1 MTGKELGER
10 LRGGERVYGTSIV
23 SSSPHW
29 PPAVHQTGL
38 DFVFLDTEHI
48 TQDRVVLS
56 WMCRTYRALGIAP
69 VVRIPRADPYLACQ
83 VLDGGAC
90 GIVAAYVET
99 PEEARALAGA
109 TKYRPLKGARLEQVL
124 RNPASL
130 APEMA
135 AYVRER
141 CADNVLIVNIESVPA
156 MDNLDA
162 ILAVPGLDGVLVG
175 PHDMTC
181 NIGVPEQ
188 YQHPEF
194 ERAIGALIAKARAAN
209 VGVGVHFFWDTIE
222 QEVAWAKAG
231 ANLML
236 HSGDISLFSE
246 ALSAD
251 IDHLKKALGD
261 TLAAGGGDEL
271 IV

>member
-1 MTGKELGER
+1 MTGRELSAK

-23 SSSPHW
+23 SASPHW
-29 PPAVHQTGL
+29 PQAVQQTGL

-48 TQDRVVLS
+48 VQDRVTLS
-56 WMCRTYRALGIAP
+56 WMCRTYSALGIVP

-83 VLDGGAC
+83 VLDGGAS

-99 PEEARALAGA
+99 PEEVRALVGA
-109 TKYRPLKGARLEQVL
+109 TKYRPLKGARLERVL
-124 RNPASL
+124 QDPGALS
-130 APEMA
+130 PEMQ
-135 AYVRER
+135 AYVGER
-141 CADNVLIVNIESVPA
+141 CAHNVLIVNIESIPA

-181 NIGVPEQ
+181 NIGIAEQ

-194 ERAIGALIAKARAAN
+194 ERVVSELITKARAAN
-209 VGVGVHFFWDTIE
+209 IGVGTHFFWDTIE
-222 QEVAWAKAG
+222 QEIAWAKAG

-236 HSGDISLFSE
+236 HSGDISLFSK

-251 IDHLKKALGD
+251 IALLKDAVGD
-261 TLAAGGGDEL
+261 APHAAGGEEV